1 MIPQTRFARSG
12 KVNIAYQVIGD
23 GALDLVYVPGWVSH
37 LELRWEEPD
46 HARFLHRLASFSR
59 LITFDKRGTG
69 LSDRVPDDQLPSLE
83 VRMDDLRAV
92 MDAVGSQRA
101 ALFGY
106 SEGGN
111 MCMLFAATYPE
122 RTVAL
127 VTYSCF
133 AKRIWSADYPWAP
146 TPEARAKE
154 YEIVEREWGNEMD
167 LAHYIPS
174 KMHDHEFA
182 RRLAT
187 YYRYSASPSAAVA
200 LLRMN
205 TQIDVRH
212 VLPAISVPAL
222 ILHRTGD
229 LDVNIEEGRWLAS
242 QIPGARFVELQG
254 DDHMPWAGDQ
264 DSIVEEVQEFLTGI
278 RPPRDIDRVLATV
291 LFTDIV
297 GSTERMARVGDK
309 AWKECLDR
317 HHAVVRREL
326 ASFRGREMNV
336 AGDGFFATFDG
347 PARAVRCAL
356 GIQDA
361 ARQIGIEI
369 RAGLHTGEVEL
380 HGDKVAGMAV
390 HIGARV
396 AEVANAGATL
406 VSSTVKDLVSGSGLR
421 FEDRGA
427 HALKGVP
434 GEWRLYAASG

>member
-23 GALDLVYVPGWVSH
+23 GPLDLVYVPGWVSH
-37 LELRWEEPD
+37 LELRWEDPD
-46 HARFLHRLASFSR
+46 HARFLQRLASFSR

-111 MCMLFAATYPE
+111 MSMLFAATYPE

-133 AKRIWSADYPWAP
+133 AKRIWSPDYPWAP
-146 TPEARAKE
+146 TPEAREKE
-154 YEIVEREWGNEMD
+154 YEHVEREWGNEMD

-174 KMHDHEFA
+174 KMHDKEFA

-187 YYRYSASPSAAVA
+187 YFRYSASPSAAVA
-200 LLRMN
+200 LLKMN

-229 LDVNIEEGRWLAS
+229 LDVNIEEGRWLAAH
-242 QIPGARFVELQG
+242 IPGARFVALQG
-254 DDHMPWAGDQ
+254 DDHMPWVGDQ
-264 DSIVEEVQEFLTGI
+264 DSVIDEVQEFLTGI

-297 GSTERMARVGDK
+297 GSTEHMARVGDK
-309 AWKECLDR
+309 AWKEWLDR
-317 HHAVVRREL
+317 HHAVRADKPAAPRNDGSSHRSVAGRLMSPAMVFSRPSTVRRE
-326 ASFRGREMNV
+326 ASV
-336 AGDGFFATFDG
+336 A
-347 PARAVRCAL
+347 R
-356 GIQDA
+356 
-361 ARQIGIEI
+361 
-369 RAGLHTGEVEL
+369 
-380 HGDKVAGMAV
+380 
-390 HIGARV
+390 
-396 AEVANAGATL
+396 
-406 VSSTVKDLVSGSGLR
+406 
-421 FEDRGA
+421 
-427 HALKGVP
+427 
-434 GEWRLYAASG
+434 